1 MSTTSES
8 SLAHDDHLNEQTN
21 SDDQIITNSNSNT
34 QQAKSEISSPSS
46 STSDRVNK
54 NERASEA
61 KNQGMIV
68 PCEFVV
74 YATLFFGLDFSRVI
88 VGGGGGHGI
97 PNKIMVMKFNYE
109 ENSDKA
115 LTVEC
120 DHCTEGE
127 VVWNLKFEMVNN
139 TPFVV
144 FTSLDKLHLLKY
156 DFKEKNFT
164 ALDSKP
170 LFSSSEELGKKIC
183 DINSNGFV
191 VANDDNNTLHV
202 FHIENDQLECIF
214 EMKNVT
220 KKNMSDLTLANDENN
235 TLGIVSED
243 KAIRILRMNK
253 DRHYEEVFSSNI
265 PNITQ
270 YPKQD
275 VKHCL
280 FPKNNNPNELL
291 FYTLHTS
298 RSSPT
303 FVSNFKIENGIV
315 TLKSTREFMKRP
327 ATAFSV
333 LIGDDGKEYIS
344 FGVDGGIQL
353 YKEGK
358 HIGKK
363 LNIHS
368 EAITCIDICKDPY
381 QKQKDTSLKKKK
393 QHVHVCSGSID
404 RSISVQHLNA
414 NKKISTSILTYL
426 LYILALV
433 VLILAVIYI
442 KLK

>member
-1 MSTTSES
+1 MSSKETLKNES
-8 SLAHDDHLNEQTN
+8 SEDDH
-21 SDDQIITNSNSNT
+21 QIITNSSSNST
-34 QQAKSEISSPSS
+34 PPPSKSDLKISSPSS
-46 STSDRVNK
+46 PNDGVKVERV
-54 NERASEA
+54 SEA

-74 YATLFFGLDFSRVI
+74 YATLFFGDFSRVV

-109 ENSDKA
+109 ENGDKA

-120 DHCTEGE
+120 DHSTESD
-127 VVWNLKFEMVNN
+127 VVWNLKYEMVND
-139 TPFVV
+139 TPFIV
-144 FTSLDKLHLLKY
+144 FTSLDKLQLLRY

-164 ALDSKP
+164 VLDSKP

-191 VANDDNNTLHV
+191 VANDDYNSLHV
-202 FHIENDQLECIF
+202 FHIENNRLEPVY

-220 KKNMSDLTLANDENN
+220 KKNMSDLTLANDSNN

-243 KAIRILRMNK
+243 KTIRVFRMNK
-253 DRHYEEVFSSNI
+253 EKQYEEVFSSSI

-280 FPKNNNPNELL
+280 FPKNNSSSELL

-303 FVSNFKIENGIV
+303 FVSCFKVNDGAV
-315 TLKSTREFMKRP
+315 TLHSTREFMKRP

-344 FGVDGGIQL
+344 FGVDGGIHL

-381 QKQKDTSLKKKK
+381 QKQKGTGLKKKK
-393 QHVHVCSGSID
+393 QHVHVCSGAID

-426 LYILALV
+426 LYVLALV
-433 VLILAVIYI
+433 VLILAILYV